1 MTAVTT
7 IEIPLD
13 QDTLREKCRILK
25 DEGLSFTAQAKECGI
40 AYGSFTNWLGGTYG
54 GPTDK
59 IAEKVSNWL
68 DARTERAAA
77 VSALPTAPSYVAT
90 PTSTAIMTL
99 FTFAQSSPDIVVVA
113 AGAGVGKTTT
123 AQEYKRTRPNVYVI
137 TMRPTTSGTHTMLAE
152 IAEVMAIEERS
163 ANKLSRA
170 IGRKVQGSN
179 ALLIIDEAQH
189 LQSSA
194 LDELRSLYDAWG
206 VGIALVG
213 NQTVYT
219 RLEGQGRQS
228 SLAQLFSRVGMRLTQ
243 AKPRTED
250 VATLVAAWGIRD
262 PKMLKTLQSIASKPG
277 ALRGVT
283 KTLRLATMVA
293 SGDGQDGAATALTD
307 AHLRGSWKQLGD
319 TLVD

>member
-1 MTAVTT
+1 
-7 IEIPLD
+7 
-13 QDTLREKCRILK
+13 
-25 DEGLSFTAQAKECGI
+25 
-40 AYGSFTNWLGGTYG
+40 
-54 GPTDK
+54 
-59 IAEKVSNWL
+59 
-68 DARTERAAA
+68 
-77 VSALPTAPSYVAT
+77 
-90 PTSTAIMTL
+90 
-99 FTFAQSSPDIVVVA
+99 VA

-123 AQEYKRTRPNVYVI
+123 AEEYKRTRPNVYLA

-152 IAEVMAIEERS
+152 IAEVMGIEERS

-194 LDELRSLYDAWG
+194 LDELRSLHDAWK

-243 AKPRTED
+243 SKPRTED
-250 VATLVAAWGIRD
+250 VTTLVGAWGVSD
-262 PKMLKTLQSIASKPG
+262 PKMIKTLQAIAGKPG
-277 ALRGVT
+277 ALRGVS

-293 SGDGQDGAATALTD
+293 NGGDGPLSD
-307 AHLRGSWKQLGD
+307 AHLRGAWKQLGD